1 MPLFLLTKG
10 GGMCYNYGRK
20 IRSVKPMNTLSEE
33 FLQQFD
39 RRYLERLAMLRP
51 IDDDFMRELF
61 RNNIPLVQL
70 VLRIITGIEDLTVI
84 SAETQYDLENVLG
97 ARSLRLDVLASDSLN
112 RKYNIEVQR
121 SDKGGEPKRARYHSS
136 ALDVEFLGKNREFE
150 ELPAA
155 YVIFI
160 TENDRFKLNEPV
172 YSFQGYCAK
181 NNIPLGDERYVIYVN
196 GAYENPADSSDLAK
210 LIHDFNCS
218 NAADMELELMS
229 EGTQYYKESPK
240 GVNQMCKIME
250 DFRAEL
256 RTELRAEL
264 RTEAFEEAKTQFA
277 SELLLLN
284 KLSVT
289 DIAKA
294 TKLPV
299 EEVENLAKGLAAAA
313 M

>member
-1 MPLFLLTKG
+1 
-10 GGMCYNYGRK
+10 
-20 IRSVKPMNTLSEE
+20 MNTLSEE
-33 FLQQFD
+33 FLKQYD

-70 VLRIITGIEDLTVI
+70 VLRIITGIDDLTVI

-97 ARSLRLDVLASDSLN
+97 ARSLRLDVLASDNRN

-136 ALDVEFLGKNREFE
+136 ALDVEFLNKNRDFE

-160 TENDRFKLNEPV
+160 TENDKFKLNKPV
-172 YSFQGYCAK
+172 YRFQSYDRE
-181 NNIPLGDERYVIYVN
+181 NNISLGDERYVIYVN
-196 GAYENPADSSDLAK
+196 GAYKNPSDSSDLAK

-218 NAADMELELMS
+218 NAADMRLELMS

-240 GVNQMCKIME
+240 GVSCMSKIME
-250 DFRAEL
+250 ELANEIAE
-256 RTELRAEL
+256 EKVAKVAEET
-264 RTEAFEEAKTQFA
+264 RQIERTQFA
-277 SELLLLN
+277 AKLLSFGEMSIDKIANVTELP
-284 KLSVT
+284 
-289 DIAKA
+289 I
-294 TKLPV
+294 
-299 EEVENLAKGLAAAA
+299 EEVEKLAKGLTPAGV
-313 M
+313 